1 MHVESNTIV
10 FYINNIYYDKLRS
23 IPTKYILDSNIIA
36 DLEYFYYKPENHND
50 TKKQNISELVN
61 FLRGKSI
68 DYTYALTELCL
79 NYEKGGVNEEKYK
92 STKQAVSKIIKMS
105 PSKLRGHAN
114 YGKNKDTIPFYGK
127 QLSFG
132 LPSEVI
138 PKTLPV
144 LAYSYVPLLKLFYE
158 IKTNSHNKLQIMK
171 NFIDYLDNEI
181 NALPLYEVCF
191 ATYLFFTNDNEFN
204 NVQSLLKVNNKMD
217 VIKKIW
223 NVSWDITFLRYINS
237 LAARIVSG
245 EDISPKANFVLIT
258 QDKALGQISSLL
270 QTDSENKFGNKA
282 VSNITIDIQKI
293 KSQYRTSYQE
303 IYNCAM
309 NSEAFARRKSLL
321 ATSDPNE
328 QINKMLNKA
337 DNLQALLIQS

>member
-1 MHVESNTIV
+1 
-10 FYINNIYYDKLRS
+10 
-23 IPTKYILDSNIIA
+23 
-36 DLEYFYYKPENHND
+36 
-50 TKKQNISELVN
+50 
-61 FLRGKSI
+61 
-68 DYTYALTELCL
+68 
-79 NYEKGGVNEEKYK
+79 
-92 STKQAVSKIIKMS
+92 
-105 PSKLRGHAN
+105 
-114 YGKNKDTIPFYGK
+114 
-127 QLSFG
+127 
-132 LPSEVI
+132 
-138 PKTLPV
+138 
-144 LAYSYVPLLKLFYE
+144 
-158 IKTNSHNKLQIMK
+158 
-171 NFIDYLDNEI
+171 
-181 NALPLYEVCF
+181 
-191 ATYLFFTNDNEFN
+191 
-204 NVQSLLKVNNKMD
+204 MD

-223 NVSWDITFLRYINS
+223 NVSLDITFLRYINS